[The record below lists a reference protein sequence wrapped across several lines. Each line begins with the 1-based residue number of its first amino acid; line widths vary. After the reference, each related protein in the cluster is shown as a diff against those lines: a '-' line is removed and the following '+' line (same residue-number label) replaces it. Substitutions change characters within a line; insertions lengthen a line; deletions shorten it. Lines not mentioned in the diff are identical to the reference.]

1 MKAQETVDYHIK
13 ATWHAISRMYN
24 QEAAKYE
31 ITMSLGFALLTIH
44 PEEGTPATKIAP
56 QMGLEARSLTRIL
69 KTMEERG
76 FIYKQPDPHDRRSVR
91 IFLTD
96 LGMEKRAISRQTV
109 LRFNEALREK
119 ISDEQL
125 AVFFTVT
132 EEVNRLIEANA
143 IYESNASINAD

>member
-76 FIYKQPDPHDRRSVR
+76 FIYKQPD
-91 IFLTD
+91 
-96 LGMEKRAISRQTV
+96 
-109 LRFNEALREK
+109 
-119 ISDEQL
+119 
-125 AVFFTVT
+125 
-132 EEVNRLIEANA
+132 
-143 IYESNASINAD
+143 

>member
-1 MKAQETVDYHIK
+1 MKAKETVDYHIK

-24 QEAAKYE
+24 QEAARYD

-69 KTMEERG
+69 KSMEERG
-76 FIYKQPDPHDRRSVR
+76 FIRKQPDPHDRRSVR

-96 LGMEKRAISRQTV
+96 LGMENRSISRDTVLQFNTV
-109 LRFNEALREK
+109 LRENVSE
-119 ISDEQL
+119 EQL

-132 EEVNRLIEANA
+132 EEINRLIEANA